1 MKINAE
7 VKQIKSLDSHKNAE
21 ERKVFHIKASM
32 KKQLIEEL
40 SLASSYEF
48 DKIVKP
54 HVEKVG
60 VRMGN
65 YYTPKQV
72 RIIFDLIQAYK
83 KDKAKD
89 R

>member
-1 MKINAE
+1 MKT
-7 VKQIKSLDSHKNAE
+7 LDK
-21 ERKVFHIKASM
+21 ERTFHIKAYL

-54 HVEKVG
+54 HAGKVG
-60 VRMGN
+60 ERMGN

-72 RIIFDLIQAYK
+72 RIIFELVRAYK
-83 KDKAKD
+83 NRIKKNDG
-89 R
+89 

>member
-1 MKINAE
+1 MN
-7 VKQIKSLDSHKNAE
+7 LNMDSHKNAE
-21 ERKVFHIKASM
+21 ERKSFYIKAYM

-54 HVEKVG
+54 HAEKVG
-60 VRMGN
+60 KRMGN

-83 KDKAKD
+83 KIK
-89 R
+89 

>member
-1 MKINAE
+1 MKTQKKEGIFR
-7 VKQIKSLDSHKNAE
+7 VKAY
-21 ERKVFHIKASM
+21 M

-54 HVEKVG
+54 HAEKIG
-60 VRMGN
+60 KRIGN

-72 RIIFDLIQAYK
+72 GIIFELVQAYK
-83 KDKAKD
+83 SKKQ
-89 R
+89 

>member
-1 MKINAE
+1 MKRE
-7 VKQIKSLDSHKNAE
+7 GK
-21 ERKVFHIKASM
+21 ERVFHIKAYM

-54 HVEKVG
+54 HAEKVG
-60 VRMGN
+60 ERMGN

-72 RIIFDLIQAYK
+72 RIIFDLVQTYK
-83 KDKAKD
+83 MQIKKTND
-89 R
+89 

>member
-1 MKINAE
+1 MEIQNNKKAFH
-7 VKQIKSLDSHKNAE
+7 VKAYL
-21 ERKVFHIKASM
+21 

-40 SLASSYEF
+40 NLSSAYEF

-54 HVEKVG
+54 HAEKVG

-72 RIIFDLIQAYK
+72 RIIFDLVQTYK
-83 KDKAKD
+83 KTKGQDEKK
-89 R
+89 

>member
-1 MKINAE
+1 MA
-7 VKQIKSLDSHKNAE
+7 KQPE
-21 ERKVFHIKASM
+21 VFHIKAYM

-54 HVEKVG
+54 HTEKVG
-60 VRMGN
+60 KRMGN

-72 RIIFDLIQAYK
+72 GIIFDLVQAYK
-83 KDKAKD
+83 NKKALVNC
-89 R
+89 

>member
-1 MKINAE
+1 MN
-7 VKQIKSLDSHKNAE
+7 LNMDSHKNGE
-21 ERKVFHIKASM
+21 ERKSFHIKAYM

-54 HVEKVG
+54 HAGKVG
-60 VRMGN
+60 ERMGN

-83 KDKAKD
+83 KDNTKD

>member
-1 MKINAE
+1 MTMKIQE
-7 VKQIKSLDSHKNAE
+7 K
-21 ERKVFHIKASM
+21 ERVFHIKAYM

-54 HVEKVG
+54 HSEKVG
-60 VRMGN
+60 ERMGN

-72 RIIFDLIQAYK
+72 RIIFDLVQTYK
-83 KDKAKD
+83 TQSKMTND
-89 R
+89 

>member
-1 MKINAE
+1 MKTQE
-7 VKQIKSLDSHKNAE
+7 K
-21 ERKVFHIKASM
+21 ERVFHIKAYM

-54 HVEKVG
+54 HSEKVG
-60 VRMGN
+60 KRMGN

-72 RIIFDLIQAYK
+72 HIIFDLVQKYK
-83 KDKAKD
+83 MQSKKTKNNPEVGTKENKTQ
-89 R
+89 

>member
-1 MKINAE
+1 M
-7 VKQIKSLDSHKNAE
+7 DSHKNTE
-21 ERKVFHIKASM
+21 EKKVFHIKAYM

-54 HVEKVG
+54 HAGKVG

-83 KDKAKD
+83 KTKA
-89 R
+89 